1 MESRRFRGL
10 QTKLCPFCAEKIQAA
25 AVKCRFCGEFLTA
38 DKPLTPQT
46 SQFVSQPTP
55 AEPKKHSGLILF
67 EGSPSIWAITGI
79 LAKGLFFFAFG
90 CFLIVYP
97 FERRLLFG
105 QEDELVLMLGR
116 YRTLAGLLVAL
127 IVLLVLAVKIIRL
140 KNIHYEVS
148 SDRIEWARGVFTK
161 KVDNLDMFRIV
172 DLKLR
177 RSFLDRIFGIGT
189 VELMTTD
196 KTDSW
201 FVFEKMHD
209 SQKLYDAIKKASLEA
224 DRKRGVVHLE

>member
-10 QTKLCPFCAEKIQAA
+10 ETKLCPFCAEKIQAA

-38 DKPLTPQT
+38 DKPVMPQ
-46 SQFVSQPTP
+46 SSQPAAPQLT
-55 AEPKKHSGLILF
+55 EGKKRPDMILF
-67 EGSPSIWAITGI
+67 EGSPSVWGI
-79 LAKGLFFFAFG
+79 AGVLAKGAFFFFVA
-90 CFLIVYP
+90 CLLIVYP
-97 FERRLLFG
+97 FERRLLAG
-105 QEDELVLMLGR
+105 QDEEAILMVGR
-116 YRTLAGLLVAL
+116 YRAVSGLLLAV
-127 IVLLVLAVKIIRL
+127 IVSLVLAVKIL
-140 KNIHYEVS
+140 KLKSIHYEVTP
-148 SDRIEWARGVFTK
+148 DRIEWARGIFSK

-196 KTDSW
+196 KTDSL

-209 SQKLYDAIKKASLEA
+209 SQKLYDAIKKSSLEA
-224 DRKRGVVHLE
+224 DRKRGVIHLE

>member
-1 MESRRFRGL
+1 MGRLPL

-38 DKPLTPQT
+38 DKPVTPQ
-46 SQFVSQPTP
+46 FSQPAAPQP
-55 AEPKKHSGLILF
+55 AEDRKRPDMILF
-67 EGSPSIWAITGI
+67 EGSPSVWGI
-79 LAKGLFFFAFG
+79 AGALVKGAFCFLVA
-90 CFLIVYP
+90 CFLIFYP
-97 FERRLLFG
+97 LENRLLAERG
-105 QEDELVLMLGR
+105 EEVILMAGR
-116 YRTLAGLLVAL
+116 YRVILGLLLAVV
-127 IVLLVLAVKIIRL
+127 VLLILEVKIRKL
-140 KNIHYEVS
+140 KSIHYEVTP
-148 SDRIEWARGVFTK
+148 DRIEWARGIFAR

-196 KTDSW
+196 KTDSL

-209 SQKLYDAIKKASLEA
+209 SQKLYDAIKKSSLEA